1 MGEAMVRWIGGHQFL
16 GIDSTRHSVV
26 LSSPD
31 EDVGMKPS
39 ELLLVALA
47 GCSAFDVVDIL
58 QKKRLRLMGLEI
70 KVEGEQDPEPPWAFR
85 KIRLEYV
92 VRGPN
97 IPEKAVAQAIELSEK
112 KYCSVMATVSGV
124 AEVSSQFRVEADE
137 GR

>member
-1 MGEAMVRWIGGHQFL
+1 
-16 GIDSTRHSVV
+16 VV
-26 LSSPD
+26 LSSPE

-58 QKKRLRLMGLEI
+58 QKKRLRLMGLEV
-70 KVEGEQDPEPPWAFR
+70 KVDGEQDPEPPWAFR

-92 VRGPN
+92 VRGSS
-97 IPEKAVAQAIELSEK
+97 IPEKAVAQAIELSEQ
-112 KYCSVMATVSGV
+112 KYCSVMATISGV
-124 AEVSSQFRVEADE
+124 AEVSSRFRIEAEE